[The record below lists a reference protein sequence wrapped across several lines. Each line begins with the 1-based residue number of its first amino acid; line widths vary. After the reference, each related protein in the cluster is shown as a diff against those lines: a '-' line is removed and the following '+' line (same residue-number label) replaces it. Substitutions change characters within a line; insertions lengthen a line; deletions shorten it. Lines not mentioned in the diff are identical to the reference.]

1 MKNFDDNSSLELPN
15 LEKLLSPIN
24 AEKPCGEYLKRSSI
38 IIQLKELRTKLV
50 SIDDENRGIWVK
62 KQKEEHDWG
71 EVANLAFDILSTHTK
86 DLNVVCT
93 LMEAKFK
100 MEGFVGLAKA
110 LSLFC
115 QFCEVYWENINP
127 PVIEENYELRAAAFK
142 ALRNNLLLLIK
153 SYSFSVVQEQEQ
165 DVLTWAWY
173 ESQLNIGKTEGIQ
186 AKNKIVSAVESKSNS
201 AIISLNKALEFSL
214 AKLNFLED
222 KYIPLLILDED
233 DHVTFEDLINLLQQL
248 LVVVNKIYSDRIHSN
263 VITNESKYDNKQL
276 ELNTSEHI
284 EGISMDFLNSN
295 SVNTIQEAYDAIAK
309 ANEFL
314 LKNDPHSPS
323 PYLIRRA
330 LDWRKK
336 SLYSVFIELFSSTS
350 KPQEIFSLL
359 GLSHLDKNKK

>member
-1 MKNFDDNSSLELPN
+1 M
-15 LEKLLSPIN
+15 
-24 AEKPCGEYLKRSSI
+24 G
-38 IIQLKELRTKLV
+38 
-50 SIDDENRGIWVK
+50 K
-62 KQKEEHDWG
+62 KTKEEHDWG

-93 LMEAKFK
+93 LMETKFK

-115 QFCEVYWENINP
+115 QFCEVYWKISIRLLLRKIMNCAQLLLKRC
-127 PVIEENYELRAAAFK
+127 VIIS
-142 ALRNNLLLLIK
+142 LLLIK
-153 SYSFSVVQEQEQ
+153 ATLFPSLQEQEQ

-201 AIISLNKALEFSL
+201 EIISLNKALEFSL

-284 EGISMDFLNSN
+284 EG
-295 SVNTIQEAYDAIAK
+295 
-309 ANEFL
+309 
-314 LKNDPHSPS
+314 
-323 PYLIRRA
+323 YLWIFKFKF
-330 LDWRKK
+330 RKY
-336 SLYSVFIELFSSTS
+336 YSRSI
-350 KPQEIFSLL
+350 
-359 GLSHLDKNKK
+359 